1 MTKIYD
7 RAIRGGFVVT
17 ATDVR
22 RADVGIVAGRIV
34 AGRIVA
40 VGENLKCAPEI
51 GAILIKG
58 HDCPKFGV
66 AYA

>member
-22 RADVGIVAGRIV
+22 RADVGIV